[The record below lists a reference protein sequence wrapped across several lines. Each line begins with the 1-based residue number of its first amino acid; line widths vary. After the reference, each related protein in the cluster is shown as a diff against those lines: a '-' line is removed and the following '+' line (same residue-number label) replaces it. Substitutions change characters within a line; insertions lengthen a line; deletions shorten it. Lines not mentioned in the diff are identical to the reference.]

1 MTMIPQQAPS
11 QAERDVIIEGHDYD
25 GILEYD
31 NPMPGWWLGI
41 FYITIVWS
49 LFYVVGIGLGYINT
63 YQDDLHIESQKLF
76 AVQHAAKADAPEV
89 TLEYLTGML
98 GNEEVLATGQAA
110 FTASCAA
117 CHGQAGE
124 GMIGPNLTDDH
135 WLHGGSL
142 TDIYGVVYNG
152 VLAKGMP
159 AWGNIL
165 SHDDAVSV
173 VIYINSLQGT
183 NPPGAKAP
191 EGTPYV
197 AE

>member
-1 MTMIPQQAPS
+1 
-11 QAERDVIIEGHDYD
+11 V
-25 GILEYD
+25 
-31 NPMPGWWLGI
+31 I
-41 FYITIVWS
+41 FYIT
-49 LFYVVGIGLGYINT
+49 VVGSSCDVVGMGLGYIHT
-63 YQDDLHIESQKLF
+63 YQDDQDIACQKFF
-76 AVQHAAKADAPEV
+76 AVLHAANAYAPDD
-89 TLEYLTGML
+89 TLEYVTGML
-98 GNEEVLATGQAA
+98 SNDELLATGRAA

-183 NPPGAKAP
+183 NPP
-191 EGTPYV
+191 
-197 AE
+197 